1 MSGYVRATKF
11 ESTFDD
17 KVVKAVLAPLS
28 FPDALKLQG
37 MEVKDELDAARVV
50 AEIIPKYVK
59 EWEGPVDS
67 EKQPV
72 SVEEVCA
79 TAYFSKLI
87 IEIGAK
93 MLSTAK
99 IADPGKPGEPSA
111 S

>member
-11 ESTFDD
+11 ESTFDG
-17 KVVKAVLAPLS
+17 KVIKATLSPLS
-28 FPDALKLQG
+28 FPDALRLQG
-37 MEVKDELDAARVV
+37 MEVKDDLDAARIV
-50 AEIIPKYVK
+50 AEIVPRYVK
-59 EWEGPVDS
+59 EWDGPVDS
-67 EKQPV
+67 EGQQVPID
-72 SVEEVCA
+72 EVCS

-87 IEIGAK
+87 LEIGST